1 MKVKFIISALFLL
14 AGVLMSQ
21 AATQHHLVLST
32 ENTSIGITA
41 NEGGRSYIQ
50 YYGAKIDQGDI
61 RKIFAL
67 GSNFTSLS
75 YPTFGI
81 HLGGGA
87 VEALSLQMPDGNMS
101 TDLFLQSVEKKND
114 AGGEC
119 LVLTMIDS
127 VYPVTVKQYFKAYNS
142 SDVISTWTEISNKG
156 KKSILMNKFAS
167 AAIPLQRGDNY
178 VCHYHG
184 KWASE
189 NYMFETPMPN
199 GQLVL
204 DEKEGLRTAWYN
216 NPSFMITADGKPQEE
231 CGEVFGATLL
241 WGGNYK
247 IQMVAENN
255 KFTVVAGINNDNSA
269 YTLEAGETFTT
280 PEFAMTYSTQ
290 GKGGVS
296 RAFHRWG
303 RKYALQH
310 GGQVRDI
317 LLNSWE
323 GVYFQVNQ
331 EKMDQMMQSIAS
343 LGGELFVMDDGW
355 FGEKYP
361 RNDGTSS
368 LGDWGVNKGKLPLG
382 VKGLT
387 DAAKKHGVK
396 FGIWIEPEMA
406 NTKSE
411 LYEKHPD
418 WILQCKNR
426 ELTKG
431 RGRTQVV
438 LDLCNPKVQDFVFSI
453 TDNLLTE
460 NPEIAYIKWDCN
472 AAMMDYGSTYL
483 SADRQSEVDIR
494 YHMGLR
500 NVLKR
505 IREKYPDVVIQCCSS
520 GGGRISYGFL
530 PWFDEFWTSDNT
542 DAYQRLY
549 MQWSASQFYPAI
561 AMASHVS
568 ASPNHQTSRV
578 TPIKF
583 RFDVAMTGRLGM
595 EMQPKDMT
603 TEEIE
608 FSKRAIASYKS
619 IREVVQLGD
628 LYRLVSPYDH
638 KSISALMYAND
649 DKSHLAVF
657 AYSLEYTH
665 NQQVPYVRLTGV
677 DENKNYRIKDLT
689 PWNVQKPCFL
699 DNKVVS
705 GRALKYAGLKLK
717 DILNRPFSSVALEL
731 VAE

>member
-1 MKVKFIISALFLL
+1 MKLKFIILIMSLL
-14 AGVLMSQ
+14 AGTNQLSG
-21 AATQHHLVLST
+21 AKQHHIVLST

-50 YYGAKIDQGDI
+50 YYGTKIQQEDI
-61 RKIFAL
+61 YRLFAL
-67 GSNFTSLS
+67 KSNYTSPS
-75 YPTFGI
+75 YPTFGLNI
-81 HLGGGA
+81 GHG
-87 VEALSLQMPDGNMS
+87 VMEALSLQMPDGNMS
-101 TDLFLQSVEKKND
+101 TDLYVTAVDQNSDKN
-114 AGGEC
+114 GNYLEI
-119 LVLTMIDS
+119 TMLDS
-127 VYPVTVKQYFKAYNS
+127 VYPIEVKQYFKTCNNT
-142 SDVISTWTEISNKG
+142 DVITTWTQISNKG
-156 KKSILMNKFAS
+156 KKSIIMNKFAS

-184 KWASE
+184 RWASE
-189 NYMFETPMPN
+189 NYIYETPMPN
-199 GQLVL
+199 GELVL

-216 NPSFMITADGKPQEE
+216 NPSFMITQDGKPQEE
-231 CGEVFGATLL
+231 YGNVFGGTLL

-255 KFTVVAGINNDNSA
+255 KLTVVAGINSDNSA
-269 YTLEAGETFTT
+269 YSLEPGETFIT
-280 PEFAMTYSTQ
+280 PEFAMTFSNQ
-290 GKGGVS
+290 GKGGIS
-296 RAFHRWG
+296 RAFHKWG
-303 RKYALQH
+303 RTYGLQH
-310 GGQVRDI
+310 GNQERDI

-323 GVYFQVNQ
+323 GVYFNVNQ
-331 EKMDQMMQSIAS
+331 EKMEQMMKDISD

-361 RNDGTSS
+361 RNNGTSS
-368 LGDWGVNKGKLPLG
+368 LGDWGINKNKLPLG
-382 VKGLT
+382 IKGLT
-387 DAAKKHGVK
+387 DAAKKYGIK

-406 NTKSE
+406 NTISE
-411 LYEKHPD
+411 LYDKHPD
-418 WILQCKNR
+418 WVLQCKNR
-426 ELTKG
+426 KISTG
-431 RGRTQVV
+431 RGGTQVV
-438 LDLCNPKVQDFVFSI
+438 LDLCNPKVQDYVFSI
-453 TDNLLTE
+453 TDNLLKN

-483 SADRQSEVDIR
+483 SADKQMEVDIR

-505 IREKYPDVVIQCCSS
+505 IREKYPDVIIQCCSS

-568 ASPNHQTSRV
+568 ASPNHQTRRE

-595 EMQPKDMT
+595 EMQPQDMT
-603 TEEIE
+603 EKEYE

-619 IREVVQLGD
+619 VRKIIQLGD
-628 LYRLVSPYDH
+628 LYRLISPYEH
-638 KSISALMYAND
+638 KNISALMFAD
-649 DKSHLAVF
+649 EQKSHLVIF
-657 AYSLEYTH
+657 AYNVDYMHS
-665 NQQVPYVRLTGV
+665 QQVPFVKLTGV

-689 PWNVQKPCFL
+689 PMDAAKPCFL
-699 DNKVVS
+699 NGKVIS
-705 GRALKYAGLKLK
+705 GRLLKHTGLQLK
-717 DILNRPFSSVALEL
+717 DILNKPFTSVALEL
-731 VAE
+731 TAE